1 VVALVLLSPK
11 IIGCATR
18 NFKLA
23 RVEYDR
29 RQPHISNN
37 TAAYI
42 GVWSEIPSK
51 STHCIDVQA

>member
-23 RVEYDR
+23 RVE
-29 RQPHISNN
+29 
-37 TAAYI
+37 
-42 GVWSEIPSK
+42 
-51 STHCIDVQA
+51 